1 MSLTVAA
8 LIASLLVTGL
18 TSLASHQVTLIG
30 GAAASLLFGFL
41 GVLNSN
47 GRLHLVFLFGPL
59 LLCGLCLIST
69 ESNIAPGSSAIHILA
84 SYAALA
90 GLAASSADFSRFSR
104 QLIGFTFLIQVS
116 WVLVQTAWAGR
127 LAAWTVSAAGSGGN
141 LVAAQ
146 INMTLP
152 LVVVLA
158 LQSEGAKRQ
167 LLWLTAMT
175 GGLAVICVMSRN
187 GIGTLLIMGTLIALF
202 NRKTT
207 ALLTCSAI
215 SLVIVFLNELLQLG
229 LVRAMLIRFRFLK
242 FKADNSRTLIWEICS
257 EHIHEAPWLGIGP
270 GSSDRVLAMLG
281 INHAHNNVIQVAL
294 ESGIPAAMVAVLLF
308 GCLLHLPAVA
318 LLRDRSAFVLS
329 MPIVAY
335 FLISLTD
342 NPIHHP
348 QATLLL
354 IACVNE
360 ARTANEHTSVAGLAG
375 PLETGRTPLQPVPPG
390 VLRSRP
396 LHSP

>member
-41 GVLNSN
+41 GALNSN

-59 LLCGLCLIST
+59 VLCALCLIST

-90 GLAASSADFSRFSR
+90 GLAASSSDFSRFSR
-104 QLIGFTFLIQVS
+104 QLIVFTFLIQVT

-152 LVVVLA
+152 LIVFAA
-158 LQSEGAKRQ
+158 LKSQGAKRQ
-167 LLWLTAMT
+167 LLWLAAMT

-229 LVRAMLIRFRFLK
+229 FVRAMLIRFRFLK

-257 EHIHEAPWLGIGP
+257 EHIHNAPWLGIGP

-294 ESGIPAAMVAVLLF
+294 ESGIPAAIVAILLF
-308 GCLLHLPAVA
+308 GFLLHLPAVA

-360 ARTANEHTSVAGLAG
+360 ARTANEIPGIPGLSAYSGAGLPPLRRVPTSV
-375 PLETGRTPLQPVPPG
+375 LQ
-390 VLRSRP
+390 
-396 LHSP
+396 